1 MGSAASDLVFESIA
15 DARLVVSCQTKF
27 NPSDPEW
34 DRWLMAV
41 GNLEHQVQ
49 SVRLLVVTEGGHPTK
64 QQLERLRAKN
74 KKNPPTAI
82 VSSSLALRFMGA
94 ALTFVNPKIRCFSP
108 PQLEKAYEHLGLEPL
123 ERQQARS
130 AVERLQRALGIL
142 SVAV

>member
-1 MGSAASDLVFESIA
+1 MGSTASDLVFETVA

-41 GNLEHQVQ
+41 GNLEHQVP
-49 SVRLLVVTEGGHPTK
+49 SLRLLVMTEGGHPTK
-64 QQLERLRAKN
+64 QQLERLRAAN

-94 ALTFVNPKIRCFSP
+94 ALTFVNPTIRCFP
-108 PQLEKAYEHLGLEPL
+108 PAQLEKAFEHLGLAPL
-123 ERQQARS
+123 ERQHAR
-130 AVERLQRALGIL
+130 ATVERLQRALGIL
-142 SVAV
+142 PVAV